1 MPVSAIASEE
11 FILRSIWMGVI
22 ALCAL
27 STIIMSCLVFRRI
40 FQDYRAKKN
49 AVRTKELNN
58 FLYAALK
65 VQVPLTADSIPRLR
79 QKDVPVALIALLD
92 MLRALRGKEA
102 ERIIEIA
109 EMWRM
114 SERLEEVVENG
125 SKGQRIQALTLLSY
139 IRDENARAILLAS
152 AEDMDIYVQMA
163 ALRGLAKRN
172 EIEDLHFIVDCLSR
186 SLNTN
191 TLLLADVL
199 KQFGKPATPHLL
211 HLANLDAKVEIRLAA
226 IMALGFIGSLDA
238 VDGLIKLLDDER
250 LDIRASAISA
260 LGRIGDRRAAETIL
274 SMIEDDN
281 DAVRIQVIRALGRIR
296 ETSAM
301 PKLLEALSDDNWW
314 VRYRAA
320 EALFN
325 LGSKGQA
332 LLRAVSKQTDNA
344 GIIAT
349 QVLEELQERA
359 A

>member
-22 ALCAL
+22 ALCVL
-27 STIIMSCLVFRRI
+27 STIVMSSLIIRRI
-40 FQDYRAKKN
+40 IQDFAARKN
-49 AVRTKELNN
+49 AKRAQELNR
-58 FLYAALK
+58 FIYAALK
-65 VQVPLTADSIPRLR
+65 VKFPLTKESVPQLSRS
-79 QKDVPVALIALLD
+79 DVTIALLVLLD
-92 MLRALRGKEA
+92 MLRALRGEEA
-102 ERIIEIA
+102 KRIIEISTL
-109 EMWRM
+109 WRM
-114 SERLEEVVENG
+114 SDRLENVVENG

-139 IRDENARAILLAS
+139 IQDENARAILLAS

-172 EIEDLHFIVDCLSR
+172 EIEDLHFIVDCLAR

-211 HLANLDAKVEIRLAA
+211 HLANLDVKIEIRLAA

-238 VDGLIKLLDDER
+238 VDGLIALLQDER

-260 LGRIGDRRAAETIL
+260 LGRIGDRRAAEAIL
-274 SMIEDDN
+274 TNIEDDN

-296 ETSAM
+296 EISTM
-301 PKLLEALSDDNWW
+301 PKLHAALSDANWW

-344 GIIAT
+344 GIIAS